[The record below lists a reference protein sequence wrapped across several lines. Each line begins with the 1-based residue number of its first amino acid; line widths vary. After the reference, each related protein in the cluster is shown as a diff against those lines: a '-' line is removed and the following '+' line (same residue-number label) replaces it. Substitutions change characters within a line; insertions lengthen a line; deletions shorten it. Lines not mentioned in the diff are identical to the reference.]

1 MSMFNRLLV
10 AFDDSPHGWRALA
23 EAIELAQSGHGRLT
37 VIAVM
42 PDSSPWLG
50 SAAALPMDVGG
61 LDAPPE
67 AEFQAMLDRA
77 LRTVPADVPV
87 VGHLTR
93 GAAAAA
99 IVAEARTG
107 EHDAIVI
114 GSRGRGELR
123 SLLLGS
129 VSHAVLRGSPI
140 PVVVVRH
147 PAESGGPT
155 EPELQP
161 EGATSLTA

>member
-1 MSMFNRLLV
+1 MFKRLLV
-10 AFDDSPHGWRALA
+10 AFDDSPHARRALA
-23 EAIELAQSGHGRLT
+23 EAIELAQSGHGQLT

-50 SAAALPMDVGG
+50 AGAALPMERGG

-67 AEFQAMLDRA
+67 AEFQSMLDRA

-87 VGHLTR
+87 VGILTR

-140 PVVVVRH
+140 PVVVARH
-147 PAESGGPT
+147 PAESGGPP
-155 EPELQP
+155 EPQLP
-161 EGATSLTA
+161 PDAAISMTA

>member
-1 MSMFNRLLV
+1 MFSRLLV
-10 AFDDSPHGWRALA
+10 AFDGSPHARRALA
-23 EAIELAQSGHGRLT
+23 EAIELAQAGHGRLT
-37 VIAVM
+37 VIAVI
-42 PDSSPWLG
+42 PAASPWLG
-50 SAAALPMDVGG
+50 AAAALPMERVG
-61 LDAPPE
+61 LDASPE
-67 AEFQAMLDRA
+67 AEVQTMLDRA

-87 VGHLTR
+87 VGILKR

-129 VSHAVLRGSPI
+129 VSHAVLRSSPI
-140 PVVVVRH
+140 PVLVVRH
-147 PAESGGPT
+147 APESGGPT

-161 EGATSLTA
+161 DAAISMTA

>member
-1 MSMFNRLLV
+1 MFNRLLV
-10 AFDDSPHGWRALA
+10 AFDDSPHAWRALA
-23 EAIELAQSGHGRLT
+23 EAIELAQAGHGRLT

-42 PDSSPWLG
+42 PDSSAWLG
-50 SAAALPMDVGG
+50 SAAALPMERAG

-67 AEFQAMLDRA
+67 AEFQALLGRA
-77 LRTVPADVPV
+77 LRSVPADVPV
-87 VGHLTR
+87 VGILKR
-93 GAAAAA
+93 GTAAAA

-114 GSRGRGELR
+114 GSRGRSELR

-147 PAESGGPT
+147 AAESPGST
-155 EPELQP
+155 EPRLQP
-161 EGATSLTA
+161 DAAMSMTA

>member
-1 MSMFNRLLV
+1 MFTRLLV
-10 AFDDSPHGWRALA
+10 AFDGSPHAWRALA

-42 PDSSPWLG
+42 SDSSPWLG
-50 SAAALPMDVGG
+50 SAAALPMERGG

-67 AEFQAMLDRA
+67 AEFQAMLGRA

-87 VGHLTR
+87 VGVLTR

-107 EHDAIVI
+107 DHDAILI
-114 GSRGRGELR
+114 GSRGRGDLR

-140 PVVVVRH
+140 PVVVVRGG
-147 PAESGGPT
+147 PESGRAA
-155 EPELQP
+155 EPA
-161 EGATSLTA
+161 GMAA